1 MIGRIKQSVVGGLL
15 KGGEHDV
22 DDEDC
27 GLLRC

>member
-15 KGGEHDV
+15 KGGEHD